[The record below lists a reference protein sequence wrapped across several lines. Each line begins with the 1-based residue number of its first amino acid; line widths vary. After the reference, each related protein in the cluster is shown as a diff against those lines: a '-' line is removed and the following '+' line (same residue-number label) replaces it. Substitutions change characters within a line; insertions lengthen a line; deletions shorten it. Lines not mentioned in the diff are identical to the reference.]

1 MDPSSYRPISLTA
14 VACKVLE
21 RVVVD
26 QMRHYLKSS
35 SLLCNEQHGFVPNK
49 STVTN
54 LLQCDTIIANYLNER
69 KACDVFMLDFKRAF
83 DQVFHAI
90 QISKLWSL
98 SFSSTLRS
106 WLLDFLSNR
115 SQFVSYAYAVS
126 APVNVTSGVIQGSVM
141 GSLLF
146 IIMINDL
153 PENLTTMRMVLYAD
167 DRKAI
172 EEANSCDDC
181 CRNQHDLDAIYSWS
195 IANRLPL
202 SLPKCQCI
210 HFGNNNTHHM
220 YTMGG
225 TAIASVDQCT
235 DLGVVRSCDFKYALH
250 ISTTISKAS
259 RKWSMIRR
267 VFSTR
272 NHTFLKKLYMA
283 YVRLIL
289 DYASVIWNPSAVG
302 LEDDIKRIQRRFS
315 NSINLLTSVWYDE
328 RLNFLGM
335 ETLKA
340 RRRHADLRF
349 TYKVVYKIINIEPE
363 SVGLVRSQAPT
374 RSHGTGLVVHLARN
388 NTAGSSYK
396 FRICKV

>member
-54 LLQCDTIIANYLNER
+54 LLQCDTIIANYLNEC
-69 KACDVFMLDFKRAF
+69 KACDVFTLDFKRAF

-90 QISKLWSL
+90 LISKLWSL

-153 PENLTTMRMVLYAD
+153 PENVTTMRMVLYAD
-167 DRKAI
+167 DGKAI

-181 CRNQHDLDAIYSWS
+181 CRNQRDLDAIYSWL

-210 HFGNNNTHHM
+210 YFGNNNTHHM

-259 RKWSMIRR
+259 
-267 VFSTR
+267 
-272 NHTFLKKLYMA
+272 
-283 YVRLIL
+283 
-289 DYASVIWNPSAVG
+289 
-302 LEDDIKRIQRRFS
+302 
-315 NSINLLTSVWYDE
+315 
-328 RLNFLGM
+328 
-335 ETLKA
+335 
-340 RRRHADLRF
+340 
-349 TYKVVYKIINIEPE
+349 
-363 SVGLVRSQAPT
+363 
-374 RSHGTGLVVHLARN
+374 
-388 NTAGSSYK
+388 
-396 FRICKV
+396 CK